1 MRILWFSPVPSLFDY
16 KKDGP
21 GGWVSSLEQ
30 YLRQYAPD
38 VELAIAFEHASD
50 GFKEVRNGT
59 IYYPIC
65 KISSFWYKVK
75 YKLKGDFDY
84 AMLRPYILR
93 IIEDY
98 KPDVI
103 HCFGSEWPW
112 GIVAEETNTPVIIH
126 MQGYMEVYHLAADI
140 VISPR
145 ELGWKRFSPL
155 IKLSQYTDGLRVSM
169 ESRLMK
175 ANKYFMGRTQW
186 DYNLVK
192 FFSPDAVYFHCPE
205 AIRPKI
211 YHSQKKWSYHELDSM
226 RLVTITNGGRLKGN
240 EMILRAAEVMKRL
253 GFKFEWRVAGDR
265 YGMDEAIKRSGIHPT
280 DVNVNLLGRLTTEQI
295 VDELAG
301 AHAYVHPAVIDNSP
315 NSLCEAQLIGCP
327 VVATFV
333 GGIPQLVEDGVT
345 GLLYPYNEPHALAF
359 KLMELF
365 KDEALQKKLSV
376 NEIAVA
382 KGRHK
387 PEVIVE
393 RLINIYNT
401 VMKI

>member
-1 MRILWFSPVPSLFDY
+1 M
-16 KKDGP
+16 
-21 GGWVSSLEQ
+21 EQ

-75 YKLKGDFDY
+75 CKLKGDFDY
-84 AMLRPYILR
+84 AMFRPYILR

-186 DYNLVK
+186 DYNLVNSLVRMRSIFIAQKLYARK
-192 FFSPDAVYFHCPE
+192 FTIHRKNGV
-205 AIRPKI
+205 
-211 YHSQKKWSYHELDSM
+211 
-226 RLVTITNGGRLKGN
+226 ITNWIPCAWLRLPMVAGSK
-240 EMILRAAEVMKRL
+240 VMK
-253 GFKFEWRVAGDR
+253 
-265 YGMDEAIKRSGIHPT
+265 
-280 DVNVNLLGRLTTEQI
+280 
-295 VDELAG
+295 
-301 AHAYVHPAVIDNSP
+301 
-315 NSLCEAQLIGCP
+315 
-327 VVATFV
+327 
-333 GGIPQLVEDGVT
+333 
-345 GLLYPYNEPHALAF
+345 
-359 KLMELF
+359 
-365 KDEALQKKLSV
+365 
-376 NEIAVA
+376 
-382 KGRHK
+382 
-387 PEVIVE
+387 
-393 RLINIYNT
+393 
-401 VMKI
+401 

>member
-21 GGWVSSLEQ
+21 GGWVPSLEQ
-30 YLRQYAPD
+30 YVRQYAPD
-38 VELAIAFEHASD
+38 VELAVAFEHASD
-50 GFKEVRNGT
+50 RFKEVKNGT
-59 IYYPIC
+59 TYYPIR
-65 KISSFWYKVK
+65 KIRSFWDKAK
-75 YKLKGDFDY
+75 CKLKGDFDY
-84 AMLRPYILR
+84 DTLRPYILR

-112 GIVAEETNTPVIIH
+112 GIVAEETNIPVIIH
-126 MQGYMEVYHLAADI
+126 MQGYIEVYHLAADM

-145 ELGWKRFSPL
+145 ELGWKRFLPL
-155 IKLSQYTDGLRVSM
+155 MRLARHADDLRVSM

-192 FFSPDAVYFHCPE
+192 YFSPDAAYFHCPE
-205 AIRPKI
+205 AIRPMI
-211 YHSQKKWSYHELDSM
+211 YHSRKKWSYHESDSM

-240 EMILRAAEVMKRL
+240 EIILRAAEVMKRL
-253 GFKFEWRVAGDR
+253 GFEFEWRVAGDR
-265 YGMDEAIKRSGIHPT
+265 NGMDEAIKRSGIQPA
-280 DVNVNLLGRLTTEQI
+280 DVNVNLLGRLAAGQI
-295 VDELAG
+295 IDELAV

-327 VVATFV
+327 VVAAFV

-345 GLLYPYNEPHALAF
+345 GLFYPYNEPHALAF
-359 KLMELF
+359 KLMELS
-365 KDEALQKKLSV
+365 KDEALQKNLSV
-376 NEIAVA
+376 NEIVVA
-382 KGRHK
+382 MDRHK
-387 PEVIVE
+387 PEAVVGRLMDIYDTVIK
-393 RLINIYNT
+393 
-401 VMKI
+401 M